1 MIGVT
6 EHPGKTNEMAYDIQ
20 LRLPEGWQKEMETY
34 LDEGGAEVTHLEAH
48 RYNKAKK
55 RDEGYID
62 VYVGPLPEDTTAED
76 QALSNYADIVG
87 FDDDDP
93 EDFNPIATIKFNGK
107 KAYGFDA
114 FFEDDSPMMFLAQE
128 VKSGILA
135 IMCVAGSDDE
145 KLKEALTLVERG
157 LRVK

>member
-1 MIGVT
+1 
-6 EHPGKTNEMAYDIQ
+6 MAYDIQ

-34 LDEGGAEVTHLEAH
+34 EDEGGSEITHLEAH
-48 RYNKAKK
+48 LYNEARKQ
-55 RDEGYID
+55 DEGYID
-62 VYVGPLPEDTTAED
+62 IYVGPLPEDTTAED

-93 EDFNPIATIKFNGK
+93 EDFNPIAVIQFNGK

-114 FFEDDSPMMFLAQE
+114 WFEDERPMMFLSQE

-135 IMCVAGSDDE
+135 LIMAAGSDDAR
-145 KLKEALTLVERG
+145 LKETLALIERNF
-157 LRVK
+157 RVR